1 MSSIIQFSNISKN
14 YGSTELFNNTS
25 VTIFEHYKIGV
36 IGRNGSGKTTLCK
49 MITGGEE
56 PDSGSVEKSNTLRLS
71 YLEQHNPFK
80 EEETVINFLTRYT
93 KREEWKCGKV
103 SAQFQIKNE
112 LLTDTAIGNLSG
124 GFQTRVKLTAMLL
137 SEPNFLVLDEPT
149 NFLDLN
155 TLILLENFLQN
166 YSGAFLIVS
175 HDREFLKNTCEQILE
190 IENGKLTFFPGNIE
204 EFLAYKED
212 LVMQRTRYNKNIEAK
227 QKHLQT
233 FIERF
238 RVKATK
244 AKQVQARVK
253 QFRNLHK
260 IEIEHPIS
268 TVRISLP
275 RIELRKGIA
284 VECNNLTIG
293 YSDKQVAKD
302 INLQIERGAHIA
314 IVGGNGQGK
323 TTFLRTLTGSIPPLG
338 GEFRWSKHMDIAY
351 YGQNVYSN
359 LNPDENVFNYLQ
371 RNAAADIYQQEILNM
386 AGRFLFRGDDVLK
399 HINVLSG
406 GERARLCLAGL
417 LLSKKPVLVLDEPT
431 NHLDFETV
439 EALGA
444 ALHDY
449 NGTILFVSHDRTFVN
464 MTANGILDVN
474 DGRIAN
480 FPGSYEDYVSCL
492 EPDEIPVSDVS
503 NSDPQEK
510 EKKYSKNKT
519 AFLLRKELNSKIN
532 RLTTAIKKTE
542 KRIQEIEKEKDEII
556 EIFSSNPESYSIEKS
571 MRLDEVNLLL
581 KKQENEWLTQHETIE
596 ELKARLDE

>member
-14 YGSTELFNNTS
+14 YGSTELFNNTG

-36 IGRNGSGKTTLCK
+36 IGRNGSGKTTLCR
-49 MITGGEE
+49 MITGEEE
-56 PDSGSVEKSNTLRLS
+56 PDSGSVEKSKTLRLS

-80 EEETVINFLTRYT
+80 EDETVIEFLTRYT
-93 KREEWKCGKV
+93 KQEEWKCGKI

-137 SEPNFLVLDEPT
+137 REPNFLVLDEPT

-166 YSGAFLIVS
+166 YPGAFLIVS
-175 HDREFLKNTCEQILE
+175 HDREFLKKTCEQILE

-212 LVMQRTRYNKNIEAK
+212 LIRQRTRYNKNIEAK

-233 FIERF
+233 FIDRF

-244 AKQVQARVK
+244 AKQVQARVR
-253 QFRNLHK
+253 QFSNLQK

-275 RIELRKGIA
+275 RIEIRNGIA
-284 VECNNLTIG
+284 VECRSLSIG
-293 YSDKQVAKD
+293 YSDKLVAKN
-302 INLQIERGAHIA
+302 INLQIERGEHIA
-314 IVGGNGQGK
+314 IVGGNGHGK
-323 TTFLRTLTGSIPPLG
+323 TTFLRTLTGSILPLG
-338 GEFRWSKHMDIAY
+338 GEYKWSKHMDIAY
-351 YGQNVYSN
+351 YGQNVYSS
-359 LNPDENVFNYLQ
+359 LNPDESVINYLQ
-371 RNAAADIYQQEILNM
+371 RYAAADIYQQEILNM

-399 HINVLSG
+399 NIKVLSG

-417 LLSKKPVLVLDEPT
+417 LLSKKSVLVLDEPT

-464 MTANGILDVN
+464 MAANKILDVK
-474 DGRIAN
+474 DSRIVN
-480 FPGSYEDYVSCL
+480 FPGTYEDYVSCL
-492 EPDEIPVSDVS
+492 EPDEIPVQNSSDS
-503 NSDPQEK
+503 ESQEK
-510 EKKYSKNKT
+510 EKKTSKNKS
-519 AFLLRKELNSKIN
+519 AFLLRKELNSKIK

-542 KRIQEIEKEKDEII
+542 KRIHELEKEKDAITEV
-556 EIFSSNPESYSIEKS
+556 FSSNPESYSIEKS
-571 MRLDEVNLLL
+571 MRLDEVNMLL
-581 KKQENEWLTQHETIE
+581 KEQENEWLKQHDTIE
-596 ELKARLDE
+596 KLKAKLD